1 MKKSKSP
8 KTSQFAWN
16 LYAAGCVDEAMEFEK
31 MEKEIRELKEKL
43 SSGKPV
49 CPFCLAEMKAIE
61 YKGYY
66 ESFPMW
72 ECRCEKFEKPDYTS
86 HGAYA

>member
-1 MKKSKSP
+1 MKKLQVP
-8 KTSQFAWN
+8 TTSQFALN
-16 LYAAGCVDEAMEFEK
+16 LYAAGCVDEAMEFER
-31 MEKEIRELKEKL
+31 MEKEICELKEKF

-49 CPFCLAEMKAIE
+49 CPFCLTQMRAIE

-66 ESFPMW
+66 DSFPLW
-72 ECRCEKFEKPDYTS
+72 TCRCEKFEKPDDTA